1 MARIRTDHPAR
12 RLLSL
17 LLALLMLASL
27 APAALA
33 EDTPSAEA
41 AQAAQTLYDLGLFKG
56 TGTNPDGTPIFAL
69 EKTPTRNQ
77 ALIMLIR
84 LLGKEDEALNGSW
97 SIPFTDVSEGMT
109 PYVGY
114 AYTNGLTAGTTATT
128 FGGSKTIKANQ
139 YVTFLLRALGYTS
152 GEDFTVSQ
160 ALDFSDSLCLTF
172 GEYTP
177 ASTFTR
183 GDVAILSL
191 RALSQNLKAGS
202 STLANRLNLSVPP
215 LQPTL
220 ESMLKGYWYHVHYFQ
235 PAEGS
240 DVPGDNV
247 KSEDIYYFCGDQMTY
262 VSMWHDADTGEL
274 LMSMWWEGTFS
285 LVTDDDGISYV
296 EMNCTKVYDVSPY
309 EGQNA
314 TELSDD
320 TPFESRTQVAL
331 NPDDNSGKTLKLD
344 AYFNEICKRIPD
356 GKQRL
361 QAAKE
366 ELLSRYDPNA
376 PTKEEISA
384 QYAYLAQSDFRAIKR
399 QYSSAVGQ
407 YAYVYAFT
415 NMEGKACVMTV
426 VCYKII
432 SNYFETTLHILD
444 SGRVIHDPTDYY
456 YKQADGLY
464 GKSKIYAMDV
474 AGEIANIEI
483 EIYKASSK
491 HLQGNKDTFGGYFLS
506 KAELNK

>member
-33 EDTPSAEA
+33 ADTPSTEA

-177 ASTFTR
+177 ASAFTR

-202 STLANRLNLSVPP
+202 STLANRLNLSVEK
-215 LQPTL
+215 PTL
-220 ESMLKGYWYHVHYFQ
+220 SQKEQLQGYWV
-235 PAEGS
+235 AEDRTEGS
-240 DVPGDNV
+240 KSVEYQILHFDGDRYEKIFCFYGTSGEWNQSV
-247 KSEDIYYFCGDQMTY
+247 CSSGTYRIEDGKLTFHREKSYWLRYYSEKTGYSKTALDATYDFTLYSEKAMDIDKIDSAERHTLSFTR
-262 VSMWHDADTGEL
+262 
-274 LMSMWWEGTFS
+274 
-285 LVTDDDGISYV
+285 
-296 EMNCTKVYDVSPY
+296 
-309 EGQNA
+309 QNA
-314 TELSDD
+314 ASMFREAWDAVLSKY
-320 TPFESRTQVAL
+320 TPIDMD
-331 NPDDNSGKTLKLD
+331 P
-344 AYFNEICKRIPD
+344 
-356 GKQRL
+356 
-361 QAAKE
+361 AK
-366 ELLSRYDPNA
+366 Y
-376 PTKEEISA
+376 T
-384 QYAYLAQSDFRAIKR
+384 YLAQSDFRGIKR
-399 QYSSAVGQ
+399 TYSQAEAQ
-407 YAYVYAFT
+407 CAYVYSFENMDGQAFLL
-415 NMEGKACVMTV
+415 TV
-426 VCYKII
+426 VRYKII
-432 SNYFETTLHILD
+432 SNYTETTLHILGT
-444 SGRVIHDPTDYY
+444 SKVIHDPSSYY
-456 YKQADGLY
+456 QKQADGLY
-464 GKSKIYAMDV
+464 GANKIHMMEIRGEVLKAETQMYA
-474 AGEIANIEI
+474 AISN
-483 EIYKASSK
+483 
-491 HLQGNKDTFGGYFLS
+491 HLQGKPDTLGGVFLS
-506 KAELNK
+506 KADLNK

>member
-1 MARIRTDHPAR
+1 MTRTRTDHLAR

-33 EDTPSAEA
+33 ADTPSAEA

-128 FGGSKTIKANQ
+128 FGGTKTIKANQ

-160 ALDFSDSLCLTF
+160 ALDFSDGLCLTF

-191 RALSQNLKAGS
+191 KTLYQTLKGS
-202 STLANRLNLSVPP
+202 STTLADQLNLRVEKPVLSQKEQLQGYWVAENRANMLEDAVEYQILHFEGDQYEKISWHFGAAGEWNQITCDSGTYRFADGKLTLHREKSYWLANYSDKTEYSKPNFDTTYDFTLYSEKAMDIEKIDSARLNTLSF
-215 LQPTL
+215 TR
-220 ESMLKGYWYHVHYFQ
+220 
-235 PAEGS
+235 
-240 DVPGDNV
+240 
-247 KSEDIYYFCGDQMTY
+247 
-262 VSMWHDADTGEL
+262 
-274 LMSMWWEGTFS
+274 
-285 LVTDDDGISYV
+285 
-296 EMNCTKVYDVSPY
+296 
-309 EGQNA
+309 QNA
-314 TELSDD
+314 ASMFREAKD
-320 TPFESRTQVAL
+320 TVMSKYTPIDMD
-331 NPDDNSGKTLKLD
+331 P
-344 AYFNEICKRIPD
+344 
-356 GKQRL
+356 
-361 QAAKE
+361 AK
-366 ELLSRYDPNA
+366 Y
-376 PTKEEISA
+376 T
-384 QYAYLAQSDFRAIKR
+384 YLAQSDFRAIKR
-399 QYSSAVGQ
+399 KYSSAQ
-407 YAYVYAFT
+407 AKYAYVYCFE
-415 NMEGKACVMTV
+415 NIEGKACVMTMV
-426 VCYKII
+426 NYKII
-432 SNYFETTLHILD
+432 NNYTEITLHILGT
-444 SGRVIHDPTDYY
+444 SKVIHDPSRYY
-456 YKQADGLY
+456 QKQADGLY
-464 GKSKIYAMDV
+464 GKSKLDAMDV
-474 AGEIANIEI
+474 SIEI
-483 EIYKASSK
+483 SNVEVKMYDAIIN
-491 HLQGNKDTFGGYFLS
+491 HLQGKPDTLGGVFLS

>member
-1 MARIRTDHPAR
+1 MARTRTNHLAR
-12 RLLSL
+12 RLVSL

-33 EDTPSAEA
+33 ADTPSAEA

-172 GEYTP
+172 GEYTS

-202 STLANRLNLSVPP
+202 STLANRLNLSVPS

-240 DVPGDNV
+240 DVPADNV
-247 KSEDIYYFCGDQMTY
+247 KSEEIYYFCGDQMIEL
-262 VSMWHDADTGEL
+262 SMWHDADTGEL
-274 LMSMWWEGTFS
+274 LLSRWWEGTFS
-285 LVTDDDGISYV
+285 LITENGKDYIK
-296 EMNCTKVYDVSPY
+296 MNCTTSYDVSPY
-309 EGQNA
+309 EGKKN
-314 TELSDD
+314 TELGE
-320 TPFESRTQVAL
+320 PFITQVNVEL
-331 NPDDNSGKTLKLD
+331 SPGDDPAKTFGFNS
-344 AYFNEICKRIPD
+344 YFKEVYNRIPD

-366 ELLSRYDPNA
+366 ELLSRYDPNV

-483 EIYKASSK
+483 EMYKASSK